1 MTRLT
6 AIVIDDE
13 LFAREEL
20 IELLSEFEQI
30 EIIDQ
35 ASNAIEGLKKINQH
49 KPDVVFLDIQMPQI
63 TGIELLSMLD
73 PDTMPNVVFVTAYDQ
88 YAIQAFE
95 DNAFDY
101 LLKPVDPCR
110 LGKTVKRLSRRD
122 TTHADN
128 FDTIAPPTLDQ
139 IPCVG
144 HNRIV
149 IIATKDVEFAYSD
162 LSGVHVQTA
171 SQKATSQLTLKVIED
186 KTSLIR
192 CHRQFL
198 VNVKAIKEIKLLEN
212 GLAEITTQSDHP
224 IPVSRRYLKSLKETL
239 GFH

>member
-13 LFAREEL
+13 IFAREEL
-20 IELLSEFEQI
+20 VELLSEFEQI
-30 EIIDQ
+30 EVIDQ
-35 ASNAIEGLKKINQH
+35 ASNAIEGLKKINLH

-63 TGIELLSMLD
+63 TGIELLGMLD
-73 PDTMPNVVFVTAYDQ
+73 PDTMPSVVFVTAYDQ

-110 LGKTVKRLSRRD
+110 LGKTIKRLNKRD
-122 TTHADN
+122 VTQTES
-128 FDTIAPPTLDQ
+128 FDTLAPTTLDQ

-171 SQKATSQLTLKVIED
+171 TQKATSQLTLKVIED

-212 GLAEITTQSDHP
+212 GLAEIITQSDHP